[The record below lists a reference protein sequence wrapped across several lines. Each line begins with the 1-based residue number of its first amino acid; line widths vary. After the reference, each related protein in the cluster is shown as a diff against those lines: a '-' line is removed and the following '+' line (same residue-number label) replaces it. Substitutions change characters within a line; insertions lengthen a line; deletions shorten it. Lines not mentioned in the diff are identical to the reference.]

1 MEDGTLTQVEDK
13 RKDYVLPMEENRII
27 SDPAAF
33 SAASDGEGS
42 AEEDVI
48 GAITEEA
55 ETLGGGELEIESHEG
70 VRRSERDEYD
80 ALIKNRFK
88 ELYAEDTQ
96 RLINRRFR
104 KYKVMEERFKTL
116 EETWAQKEAQI
127 SENMQKIAEFAS
139 ILRYEVE
146 KAIKETEERVISEV
160 RSKRLRPTE
169 NGASPRKGA
178 VPFDVSRLTKSERAS
193 LAKRAAG
200 GEKIKF

>member
-1 MEDGTLTQVEDK
+1 
-13 RKDYVLPMEENRII
+13 MEENRII
-27 SDPAAF
+27 SDPDVPAV
-33 SAASDGEGS
+33 ASDGEGG

-48 GAITEEA
+48 GTISEEA
-55 ETLGGGELEIESHEG
+55 ETLGGGELELESTEG
-70 VRRSERDEYD
+70 GKRSEREEYD

-116 EETWAQKEAQI
+116 EETLAQKEAQI
-127 SENMQKIAEFAS
+127 SENMQKIADFES
-139 ILRYEVE
+139 ILRSEVE
-146 KAIKETEERVISEV
+146 KAVKETEERVISEV

-169 NGASPRKGA
+169 NGTIPRKGA
-178 VPFDVSRLTKSERAS
+178 LPFDVSGLTKSERAS
-193 LAKRAAG
+193 LAKRAAR